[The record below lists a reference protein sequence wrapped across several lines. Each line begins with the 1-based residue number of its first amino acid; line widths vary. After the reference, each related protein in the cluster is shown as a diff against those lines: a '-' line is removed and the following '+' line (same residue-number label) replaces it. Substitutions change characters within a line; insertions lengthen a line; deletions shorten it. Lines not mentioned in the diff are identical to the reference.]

1 MAKTWAEVT
10 CYSSHEVLNLR
21 NLIFVLLIID
31 GSFKTDYEIK
41 DDIMDVAFGDGA
53 SFLLSCSR
61 DSTVKLYGDS
71 DAQQPMES

>member
-1 MAKTWAEVT
+1 
-10 CYSSHEVLNLR
+10 
-21 NLIFVLLIID
+21 
-31 GSFKTDYEIK
+31 
-41 DDIMDVAFGDGA
+41 MDVAFGDGA